1 MYMFDMLGVNLKHF
15 NLKKKMKSK
24 KLFVTFSSF
33 FIHAQ
38 AIK

>member
-1 MYMFDMLGVNLKHF
+1 MYMLDMLGVKALLK
-15 NLKKKMKSK
+15 NKMKSK

-38 AIK
+38 A